1 MPTWLASSDLK
12 AKGQKTWKMYRII
25 RGCRGGRHRRP
36 ILPTEQQRQPQPKR
50 PRKGIMNSYRISVL
64 FTITVISTHTVAGKC
79 HNWVNKFIK
88 SHSNFICRLS
98 LFQAV
103 SFLYVF
109 KKYIVW
115 WSISSLD
122 FTMSLLPLNTF
133 LPMMAAL
140 ILLVDIEKEHA
151 A

>member
-36 ILPTEQQRQPQPKR
+36 ILPTEQQRQPQPKG

-88 SHSNFICRLS
+88 SHSIINWAPCMPLS
-98 LFQAV
+98 V
-103 SFLYVF
+103 SSCEFSYVF
-109 KKYIVW
+109 NVEHWFNRVTNAVKYH
-115 WSISSLD
+115 
-122 FTMSLLPLNTF
+122 LL
-133 LPMMAAL
+133 
-140 ILLVDIEKEHA
+140 ICKI
-151 A
+151 